1 MSLEIEINNTIVC
14 VIDRVDFDVI
24 DFNGKLFDYLE
35 SIKVDFTNA
44 VDIINSME
52 HAVRGNIETVLN
64 SGKTG
69 RLSMIFEKE
78 FLEQLENNTENK
90 GE

>member
-1 MSLEIEINNTIVC
+1 MSLEIEINNNIVY
-14 VIDRVDFDVI
+14 VVDKVDFDLK
-24 DFNGKLFDYLE
+24 DFQGRLFDYLE
-35 SIKVDFTNA
+35 SIKVDFTNS
-44 VDIINSME
+44 VDIVTSME